1 MVNYRNEVDFK
12 KVRRDRGAYRL
23 VVNPDRTIELSAD
36 YLDGQFF
43 LKLVVFDKRY
53 SDEDSFFGVVGRK
66 NRYDNFYDLQHYCD
80 NDNSVLRY
88 KSQEPSML
96 DEELLQYGKFIT
108 SSKVLPEGLKSE
120 FGLLLR
126 DLAINAMDEENR
138 ARKDLSR
145 RS

>member
-1 MVNYRNEVDFK
+1 MISYRNEIEFK
-12 KVRRDRGAYRL
+12 KTRRDRETYRL
-23 VVNPDRTIELSAD
+23 VVNPDRAIELSAD

-53 SDEDSFFGVVGRK
+53 SSEDSFFGIVGRK
-66 NRYDNFYDLQHYCD
+66 SKYGNSYDLQHYD
-80 NDNSVLRY
+80 ENDRSILGNKY
-88 KSQEPSML
+88 QEPSML